1 MSNKAGSLYV
11 VSTPI
16 GNLGDLSARAQ
27 EVLKQVDL
35 IAAEDTRHSKHLLS
49 HFGIPG
55 QLVSCHEHNEAQQA
69 ESFVRR
75 LQGGESIALLSDAGT
90 PLVSDPGYRVV
101 NAAIDAGIRVIPIP
115 GPCAAITALSVA
127 GLPTDRFRFI
137 GFLPARSEARR
148 SVLGQLAGDPDT
160 LVLYESPRRLAAMLA
175 DAAEIVGPERPAVLA
190 RELTKLHENVIR
202 GTMSELAKRAPSE
215 PDWKKGELVVVIGGY
230 PGQAASELAI
240 EVERVLQA
248 LLEELPLKQAVALA
262 ARITGER
269 KNRVY
274 DLAIRLRS

>member
-1 MSNKAGSLYV
+1 MSNKAGSFYV

-35 IAAEDTRHSKHLLS
+35 IAAEDTRHSKHLLN
-49 HFGIPG
+49 HFGIHG

-69 ESFVRR
+69 ESLVRR
-75 LQGGESIALLSDAGT
+75 LQSGESIALLSDAGT

-101 NAAIDAGIRVIPIP
+101 NAAIDAGIRVIPVP

-127 GLPTDRFRFI
+127 GLPTDRFRFV

-148 SVLGQLAGDPDT
+148 SALELLASDPDT

-175 DAAEIVGPERPAVLA
+175 EAAEIVGPARPAVLA
-190 RELTKLHENVIR
+190 RELTKLHETVIR
-202 GTMSELAKRAPSE
+202 GTLSELAERAPSE
-215 PDWKKGELVVVIGGY
+215 PDWKKGELVLVIGGH
-230 PGQAASELAI
+230 PGQAASEMAV

-269 KNRVY
+269 RNRVY